1 MSWQGKSAP
10 AAELAQHGLASNRD
24 VGYWLALIMGAG
36 LSLFVLPWVLLIPSE
51 LAQGNYEILAILPL
65 LAVGSGLLVWGWM
78 LRRRY
83 LLIGPTRLFFDPLP
97 GQVGGQIG
105 GSFQLSHGSWVEP
118 PQIWLNCVYV
128 YSTGTGKQRRTR
140 RDVLW
145 QSEQIAWV
153 RPQGMKT
160 ENRFVFDVPANLP
173 INGQHPTR
181 VARIEWVVH
190 CEGWWR
196 PPAGSTANNGKSVKF
211 ARDWNIPVEQGNAQ
225 SSLARPATLQQAQ
238 DQREQQQARAQ
249 VQAYL
254 SPGQVSGQYQL
265 NSKAGRMP
273 ALGLALLLF
282 GAVFSAAGGFML
294 FLALGGEPML
304 WVMGPVFLLPGLMI
318 AAKGIVFLGRGL
330 QVEISRQQV
339 RIVRYLFGIPLYRR
353 RAVLDAS
360 SRLEIRCRLSSTG
373 NRQVSTEYYTAYVV
387 ADGKRLPIAEGIVG
401 KSAAEALCRDVGR
414 STGLVF

>member
-10 AAELAQHGLASNRD
+10 AEELAQHGLASNRD

-65 LAVGSGLLVWGWM
+65 LVVGSGLLVWGWM

-83 LLIGPTRLFFDPLP
+83 LLIGPTRLFLDPLP

-105 GSFQLSHGSWVEP
+105 GSFQLSHGSWVGP

-128 YSTGTGKQRRTR
+128 YSTGTGKQRQTR

-160 ENRFVFDVPANLP
+160 ENRFVFDVPQNLP
-173 INGQHPTR
+173 TNGRHPTR
-181 VARIEWVVH
+181 VGRVEWVVH
-190 CEGWWR
+190 CEGRWR
-196 PPAGSTANNGKSVKF
+196 PPAGSAANNGKSVKF
-211 ARDWNIPVEQGNAQ
+211 VRDWSIPVEQGSAQ
-225 SSLARPATLQQAQ
+225 SSLARPAILQQA
-238 DQREQQQARAQ
+238 EQQQARAHID
-249 VQAYL
+249 AYL

-265 NSKAGRMP
+265 NSKAGRIP

-282 GAVFSAAGGFML
+282 GTVFSAAGGFML
-294 FLALGGEPML
+294 FLALDGEPML
-304 WVMGPVFLLPGLMI
+304 WVVGPVFLLPGLMTVMT
-318 AAKGIVFLGRGL
+318 GIMFLGRSL
-330 QVEISRQQV
+330 KVEISRQQI
-339 RIVRYLFGIPLYRR
+339 RIVRYLFGMPLYRR
-353 RAVLDAS
+353 QAVLDTN

-373 NRQVSTEYYTAYVV
+373 NRPVSTEYYTAYVV
-387 ADGKRLPIAEGIVG
+387 AGDKRLPVAEGIVG
-401 KSAAEALCRDVGR
+401 QSAAEALCREVGR